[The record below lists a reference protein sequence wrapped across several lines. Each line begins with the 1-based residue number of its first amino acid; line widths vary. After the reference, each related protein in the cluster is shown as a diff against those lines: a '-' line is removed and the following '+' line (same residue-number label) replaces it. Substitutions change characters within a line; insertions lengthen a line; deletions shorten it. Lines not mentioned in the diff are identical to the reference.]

1 MKNTAIKKVE
11 RSISRTEKQKQ
22 ANAAAMPDVREV
34 VKKHGLMT
42 VRSCV
47 NKLFEFDKKE
57 QEAKKLR
64 EKADLIS
71 KELND
76 EADALERKL
85 EEQRRTKLTG

>member
-1 MKNTAIKKVE
+1 MAIKKVE
-11 RSISRTEKQKQ
+11 RALSRTEKQKR

-34 VKKHGLMT
+34 VKAHGLAT
-42 VRSCV
+42 VRSCIS
-47 NKLFEFDKKE
+47 KLHEFDKKQ

-64 EKADLIS
+64 EKADAIS

-85 EEQRRTKLTG
+85 EEQRRVKIAG

>member
-1 MKNTAIKKVE
+1 MVIKKVE
-11 RSISRTEKQKQ
+11 RTISRTEKQKR
-22 ANAAAMPDVREV
+22 ANAAAMPDVRTV
-34 VKKHGLMT
+34 VKQHGLET

-47 NKLFEFDKKE
+47 NKLHEFDKKE

-64 EKADLIS
+64 EKADAIS

-85 EEQRRTKLTG
+85 EEQRKAKLTG